1 MSEQKFYIAV
11 DLKSFFAS
19 VECVDRGLE
28 PLNTN
33 LVVADA
39 VRTEKTICLA
49 VTPSLKSYGVSGRPR
64 LFELIKKVNDVNHFR
79 VFNTLE
85 RMFKGESYFYDEL
98 QKDPYLSVAYICAQ
112 PRMARYLYYSSIV
125 YSVYLKYFS
134 IEDIHIYSIDEVF
147 IDVTS
152 YLSLYKKTPKEVAVM
167 VVNDICDT
175 TGITATAG
183 IGTNMYLC
191 KVAMDIVAKHMEPD
205 ENGARVAQLD
215 VASYRRML
223 WGHKPLSDFWRV
235 GKASEKKLAV
245 HGIFTMGDI
254 VRATLASEYERVNTG
269 LLYKIL
275 GVNAGL
281 LIEHAWGFE
290 ECTIQAIKQYR
301 PVNTSLSSGQV
312 LHCPYSF
319 QMAKTVVHEMM
330 DNLSLTMV
338 EKGVVTNQIVLVVE
352 YDIDNLKSSNI
363 ANIYKDKIVT
373 DSYGRKK
380 SKHARGTININ
391 HYTSSSVTLVNAV
404 MKLYDDIVDKILTVR
419 KLNICVNNIKIF
431 EPSKDYQNYN
441 ENELYKKTRK
451 RDNGGYVQLDIFED
465 YEELDRKKEK
475 KKEQDE
481 KIRKQQKAMLAI
493 KNKYSKNALLKANSL
508 TEGATLKSRNE
519 QIGGHKA

>member
-1 MSEQKFYIAV
+1 MSEQKFYISV

-19 VECVDRGLE
+19 VECVDRGLD

-98 QKDPYLSVAYICAQ
+98 QKEPYLSVAYICAQ

-125 YSVYLKYFS
+125 FSVYLKYFS

-205 ENGARVAQLD
+205 VNGARVAQLD

-235 GKASEKKLAV
+235 GKATEKKLAV

-338 EKGVVTNQIVLVVE
+338 EKGVVTNQIVLVV
-352 YDIDNLKSSNI
+352 
-363 ANIYKDKIVT
+363 
-373 DSYGRKK
+373 
-380 SKHARGTININ
+380 
-391 HYTSSSVTLVNAV
+391 
-404 MKLYDDIVDKILTVR
+404 
-419 KLNICVNNIKIF
+419 
-431 EPSKDYQNYN
+431 
-441 ENELYKKTRK
+441 
-451 RDNGGYVQLDIFED
+451 
-465 YEELDRKKEK
+465 
-475 KKEQDE
+475 
-481 KIRKQQKAMLAI
+481 
-493 KNKYSKNALLKANSL
+493 
-508 TEGATLKSRNE
+508 
-519 QIGGHKA
+519 